1 MEDLEKR
8 LLKFVKVM
16 KDYTTETKRNSLRR
30 WYRNAMNF
38 VHENYKN

>member
-8 LLKFVKVM
+8 IHKFVKVM
-16 KDYTTETKRNSLRR
+16 REYTTERKRNSLRR
-30 WYRNAMNF
+30 WYRNSMNF